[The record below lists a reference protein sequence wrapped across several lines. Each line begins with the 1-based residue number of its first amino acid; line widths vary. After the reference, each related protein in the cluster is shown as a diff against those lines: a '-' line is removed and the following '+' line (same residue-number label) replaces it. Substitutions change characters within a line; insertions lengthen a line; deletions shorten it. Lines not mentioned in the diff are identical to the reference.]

1 MSRSALSLVGLLS
14 LVLWAPVQG
23 QGRVN
28 VKIDAKL
35 LKCVTAYRAAAE
47 EYRAGRVDTAAQALG
62 RLDRSE
68 IRTVVGVLMTLRIG
82 PAETADLMLVPFLWD
97 RPLLLAAGMLHV
109 DVAIADHKQR
119 RYDDFRFHTGVAE
132 TVFEAADLPRAG
144 TGETAGNAARRSTL
158 AIALMLLG
166 DAATYLGEEYLK
178 RATARFP
185 DDVRILV
192 TYGTLNET
200 EAAHQMSP
208 APRFDDTG
216 ELSRVR
222 AARDEKLHD
231 AASLFERALAIDPA
245 LVEARVRLAHV
256 RTLEHDDPRAMLLLN
271 QALAGQPEAAWVYLA
286 RLILGGIQERAGHA
300 ESAMQLYRAA
310 LAVKPEGQSAYIAL
324 SQAMHRGG
332 DGRAAAD
339 VLALLFRRRLTPTS
353 DDPWWDYPFG
363 KWRDAEPMLE
373 GLRVEARR

>member
-1 MSRSALSLVGLLS
+1 MTVMSRSALSLVGLLS

-47 EYRAGRVDTAAQALG
+47 EYRAGRVDTAAQALAG
-62 RLDRSE
+62 LDGSE
-68 IRTVVGVLMTLRIG
+68 IRTVVAVLLTLREV
-82 PAETADLMLVPFLWD
+82 PAQTADPRNDSQPKPMTAPFLWN

-256 RTLEHDDPRAMLLLN
+256 RTLEHDDARAVLLLN
-271 QALAGQPEAAWVYLA
+271 QALAAQPEAA
-286 RLILGGIQERAGHA
+286 
-300 ESAMQLYRAA
+300 
-310 LAVKPEGQSAYIAL
+310 
-324 SQAMHRGG
+324 
-332 DGRAAAD
+332 
-339 VLALLFRRRLTPTS
+339 
-353 DDPWWDYPFG
+353 
-363 KWRDAEPMLE
+363 
-373 GLRVEARR
+373 